1 METALGKKLNEE
13 ERLLLGQRLISKY
26 KATSGGMQ
34 DWRTARKKFKLY
46 AEGDYSDRLTQNE
59 ADIFSKNN
67 IPLEFITGVADF
79 MVARTCEDVFGSEP
93 YFAAVPQGAADDLL
107 SQQLPKHFS
116 YKLNEARFKPT
127 GRQAIW
133 RGYHIGEGIFKTTWR
148 RDEDVSEKLATVLVS
163 KAGEVTDENG
173 DFIYA
178 DDYNLPIQ
186 EAGLSLWSKSPI
198 SQVQGQ
204 FADVPDQSPGKI
216 LVDENGLPVKAENGE
231 FWFETDAQEVLGA
244 DGQPAGMF
252 LSKSPIISQ
261 QPDETFEDRLI
272 EETQVMFEGLDIS
285 LVDPG
290 DFSAP
295 MNIRHLSESGA
306 TFHKLSLRRSV
317 LREQF
322 GMDEAT
328 EIQIGVDDQ
337 RPKNENKQPQSG
349 ENEEGHDPEE
359 EDPEYECIECYARL
373 EIAGR
378 MARVYALVEKKTEA
392 VIACDYWANVTPRAI
407 TPFSAIVPCPVPGRW
422 HGRGYHEIYANQS
435 DFIDRTFNAIIYR
448 NKITANPPLFI
459 RDQAFKDASVAKNFV
474 IAAGKAHHLNNDYT
488 AEQAVQFP
496 DFPEMD
502 THTWKILELVMQM
515 AQVRS
520 GVTGASQGAVTN
532 LPANGTATGVQSIMM
547 SGSVLHKL
555 PIECIKDGLEDT
567 LDVNAQILY
576 ANQNRDETFTYMEG
590 QATELV
596 TLTARNVKNLRL
608 NIRLLLTRL
617 HERESLDSAKAA
629 IEAVAQY
636 LNVIPEEEKDQVR
649 PLFVQVLKALRI
661 TGADAILRHALPP
674 QPAGPQPQ
682 TERFTESLNYKDVP
696 EDIKRQME
704 VAAGYQPSALPPV
717 PVEPGKPEG
726 GKPPESPETAA
737 EQAVDTVPENA
748 E

>member
-1 METALGKKLNEE
+1 MN
-13 ERLLLGQRLISKY
+13 
-26 KATSGGMQ
+26 
-34 DWRTARKKFKLY
+34 DWRTARKKYKLY
-46 AEGDYSDRLTQNE
+46 AEGTYTDRLTQNE

-133 RGYHIGEGIFKTTWR
+133 RGYHLGEGIFKTTWR
-148 RDEDVSEKLATVLVS
+148 RDMDVSEKLATVLVS

-178 DDYNLPIQ
+178 DDFNLPVQ

-198 SQVQGQ
+198 SQSQGQ
-204 FADVPDQSPGKI
+204 FADVPDQSPVKI
-216 LVDENGLPVKAENGE
+216 LVDENGIPVKAENGE

-244 DGQPAGMF
+244 DGQPAGLF

-261 QPDETFEDRLI
+261 QPDERFEERLI
-272 EETQVMFEGLDIS
+272 EESQVMFEGLDIS

-295 MNIRHLSESGA
+295 MNIRHLSESGG
-306 TFHKLSLRRSV
+306 TFHRLSLRRSV
-317 LREQF
+317 LRDEF
-322 GMDEAT
+322 GMDEET
-328 EIQIGVDDQ
+328 EAKIGVDDQ

-349 ENEEGHDPEE
+349 ENEEGHDPED
-359 EDPEYECIECYARL
+359 EDPEYECIECYARM

-378 MARVYALVEKKTEA
+378 MARVYALVEKKSEA

-407 TPFSAIVPCPVPGRW
+407 TPFTAIVPCPVPGRW

-435 DFIDRTFNAIIYR
+435 DFIDRTFNAIIFR
-448 NKITANPPLFI
+448 NKITANPPMFI

-496 DFPEMD
+496 KFPEMD
-502 THTWKILELVMQM
+502 SNTWRILELVMQM

-596 TLTARNVKNLRL
+596 TLNARNVKNLRL

-617 HERESLDSAKAA
+617 HERESLETAKAA

-636 LNVIPEEEKDQVR
+636 LNVIPEAEKDQVR
-649 PLFVQVLKALRI
+649 PLFIQVLKALRI

-674 QPAGPQPQ
+674 QPPGQQPQ

-704 VAAGYQPSALPPV
+704 VAAGYQPSQEKPESVKA
-717 PVEPGKPEG
+717 ETGKP
-726 GKPPESPETAA
+726 GKPPEDPETAA